1 MTINQ
6 AVCATLRGRRLVRGI
21 SQKALAEFLGTSP
34 SILNRVEQGKRRF
47 EEDWLQRLPSAIA
60 APIVYLLDY
69 QARQEIARRAIN
81 QRGGH
86 CRLIRLRPPGWSFG
100 GAGAD

>member
-1 MTINQ
+1 MNRT
-6 AVCATLRGRRLVRGI
+6 VCATLRDRRLALRI
-21 SQKALAEFLGTSP
+21 SQKASAEFLGTSN
-34 SILNRVEQGKRRF
+34 SILNRVEHGKRRF

-60 APIVYLLDY
+60 APIVCLLDY

-86 CRLIRLRPPGWSFG
+86 CRLIRLRPPGWSERQTG
-100 GAGAD
+100 